1 MSTEKAIWPFG
12 LLLVFERSP
21 TMFTILICLAHTFLP
36 DAATLVAQVEI
47 FAAAMSVAVFGFIA
61 YQLSRNSG
69 PSGQPR
75 SGVSSC
81 SNSSVAWRY

>member
-1 MSTEKAIWPFG
+1 MFG
-12 LLLVFERSP
+12 
-21 TMFTILICLAHTFLP
+21 ILISLAKTFLP

-47 FAAAMSVAVFGFIA
+47 FATVMSVAVFGFIA
-61 YQLSRNSG
+61 YQSRRNSR

-75 SGVSSC
+75 NGVPSC

>member
-1 MSTEKAIWPFG
+1 
-12 LLLVFERSP
+12 
-21 TMFTILICLAHTFLP
+21 MFTILICLAHTFLP

-47 FAAAMSVAVFGFIA
+47 FATVMSVAVFGYIA
-61 YQLSRNSG
+61 YQSRRNSR

-75 SGVSSC
+75 NGVSSC